1 LTVLVMVPIGYLIRQ
16 SIRLLG
22 YTEPGDAPIVLQY
35 AALTVTLMTLV
46 IILHFATDDAYKE
59 LQKRR
64 QKERESATSI
74 DGHEPELK
82 AAYASSLAMRPTCD
96 YR

>member
-1 LTVLVMVPIGYLIRQ
+1 MRSSSSGMRIMDKVWRRFLLGVLLTVLVMVPIGYLIRQ

-64 QKERESATSI
+64 QKKRKRDE
-74 DGHEPELK
+74 
-82 AAYASSLAMRPTCD
+82 Y
-96 YR
+96 

>member
-1 LTVLVMVPIGYLIRQ
+1 MRSSSSGMRIMDKVWRRFLLGVLLTVLVIVPTGYLIRQ

-64 QKERESATSI
+64 QKKRKRDE
-74 DGHEPELK
+74 
-82 AAYASSLAMRPTCD
+82 Y
-96 YR
+96 